1 MLHIICGSKYLG
13 VLRNVL
19 FSQNCPCGMH
29 TMTMKE
35 ALMITQEIN
44 SEDGQLPLSNNL
56 QVMQLFVGEKQI
68 SAIIDFV
75 GDLNY
80 LWISSF

>member
-1 MLHIICGSKYLG
+1 
-13 VLRNVL
+13 
-19 FSQNCPCGMH
+19 MH

-35 ALMITQEIN
+35 ALMITRETN
-44 SEDGQLPLSNNL
+44 LEDGQLPLSNNL

>member
-1 MLHIICGSKYLG
+1 
-13 VLRNVL
+13 
-19 FSQNCPCGMH
+19 MH

-35 ALMITQEIN
+35 ALMITQETN

>member
-1 MLHIICGSKYLG
+1 
-13 VLRNVL
+13 
-19 FSQNCPCGMH
+19 MH

>member
-1 MLHIICGSKYLG
+1 
-13 VLRNVL
+13 
-19 FSQNCPCGMH
+19 
-29 TMTMKE
+29 MTMKE